1 MLNLPNKITLTRIFM
16 IPVFVLFF
24 YLDVM
29 DGWNYLIAAII
40 FLLAAATD
48 ALDGHIARS
57 RGLVTN
63 LGKFLDPI
71 ADKVLVST
79 ALILLLTRMEAFSAP
94 FLLFAGAN
102 AAVVSGAGYAMPV
115 VAGVCVAL
123 ILARELIVS
132 GFRMV
137 AAGRGLVLA
146 ADKLGKVKT
155 TGQDAAI
162 AFLLVGMSF
171 MDVTAGQTFG
181 FVGLI
186 LFFASTVL
194 TVLSGVN
201 YVVKNRQ
208 VLVEEKTADKDAT
221 QEAQG

>member
-1 MLNLPNKITLTRIFM
+1 MNLPNKITLTRIFM

-29 DGWNYLIAAII
+29 NGWNYLVAAVI
-40 FLLAAATD
+40 FVLAAATD

-79 ALILLLTRMEAFSAP
+79 AFIVLLTRSEVFSVP
-94 FLLFAGAN
+94 FALF
-102 AAVVSGAGYAMPV
+102 SGAAMEGALYAMPV
-115 VAGVCVAL
+115 AAGICVAL

-137 AAGRGLVLA
+137 AAERSLVIA

-155 TGQDAAI
+155 TCQDASI
-162 AFLLVGMSF
+162 ALLLAGMGFLSSS
-171 MDVTAGQTFG
+171 AGRVIALIG
-181 FVGLI
+181 II
-186 LFFASTVL
+186 LFFVCTAL
-194 TVLSGVN
+194 TVISGVN
-201 YVVKNRQ
+201 YIVKNRQ
-208 VLVEEKTADKDAT
+208 VFTEEKGPE
-221 QEAQG
+221 EAQG

>member
-1 MLNLPNKITLTRIFM
+1 MNLPNKITLTRIFM
-16 IPVFVLFF
+16 IPVFVVFF
-24 YLDVM
+24 YLDVL

-102 AAVVSGAGYAMPV
+102 AAVVSGAGYAMPLT
-115 VAGVCVAL
+115 AGICVAV

-201 YVVKNRQ
+201 YIVKNRQ
-208 VLVEEKTADKDAT
+208 VLVEKPAADKDAT